1 MASPAKDD
9 NVEQLNNAPG
19 VGALLKASRLRI
31 GDDLRDISGVLRI
44 RHVFLE
50 AIEDGRFDDL
60 PGATYAKGFI
70 RVYAEH
76 LGLDS
81 DEVVRRYKIEVSG
94 ESLKSELVF
103 PEPIPEPGI
112 PGGAVV
118 FVGIVVAVVAYGA
131 WYMNTSKDGFLVEM
145 ISPVPDRLAQLSL
158 GNEKAQ
164 DGQDQKDA
172 PDSAEPAASPE
183 TPAAEAPAAETSE
196 QTAETSQPAPGE
208 MTGETAGETA
218 PEPPG
223 ETAGETETASQ
234 PAAESS
240 ASESPPETAPEST
253 PENTP
258 APEFAAPAETA
269 PEPTP
274 ESAPETA
281 PAPEARPETAA
292 APAAEPAAVPRDV
305 IPEAPPPV
313 ETPVAE
319 QASGGTDARPAEAET
334 GPVEIYPPEPAPPE
348 PAPAETAAAPAE
360 TPPVPETPAAVPEPV
375 PETPAPAAPVAV
387 TAPAGQPKPP
397 SESPA
402 SNVAQTPE
410 TASLTP
416 AGADEGSIVIRAKS
430 NSWIQVRDENASEL
444 LVTRLLRAG
453 DSYSVPKRPG
463 LQLSTGN
470 AGALEILVDGEPV
483 PSIGGAGTVRRKVD
497 LDAEKLKAGTA
508 VRE

>member
-1 MASPAKDD
+1 MASPEKDD

-31 GDDLRDISGVLRI
+31 GDDLRDISSVLRI
-44 RHVFLE
+44 RHVLLE
-50 AIEDGRFDDL
+50 AIEDGRFGDL
-60 PGATYAKGFI
+60 PGVTYATGFI
-70 RVYAEH
+70 HAYAEH

-94 ESLKSELVF
+94 ESLKSELIF

-112 PGGAVV
+112 PGGAIV

-131 WYMNTSKDGFLVEM
+131 WYVSTSKDGFLVEM
-145 ISPVPDRLAQLSL
+145 ISPVPDRLSQLSVD
-158 GNEKAQ
+158 NEKAA
-164 DGQDQKDA
+164 DGQGQKDA

-183 TPAAEAPAAETSE
+183 TPAAEASAAETSE
-196 QTAETSQPAPGE
+196 QTAQTPQPAPGE
-208 MTGETAGETA
+208 TAENTASETETASQPA
-218 PEPPG
+218 PVSP
-223 ETAGETETASQ
+223 GETETASQ

-240 ASESPPETAPEST
+240 ASESQPETAPEST
-253 PENTP
+253 PETTP
-258 APEFAAPAETA
+258 GTASETTPETA
-269 PEPTP
+269 PEPD
-274 ESAPETA
+274 AQ
-281 PAPEARPETAA
+281 PETAA
-292 APAAEPAAVPRDV
+292 IPRDV

-313 ETPVAE
+313 EIPVAE
-319 QASGGTDARPAEAET
+319 QASGETDARPARAET
-334 GPVEIYPPEPAPPE
+334 GPVEIYPPEPAPAETAPE
-348 PAPAETAAAPAE
+348 PAPAETAAAAAPAE

-375 PETPAPAAPVAV
+375 PETPAPAAPVAA
-387 TAPAGQPKPP
+387 TAQAGQPKPP
-397 SESPA
+397 QETPA
-402 SNVAQTPE
+402 EVAQTPE

-416 AGADEGSIVIRAKS
+416 AGAGEGSIVIRAKT
-430 NSWIQVRDENASEL
+430 NSWIQVRDENAGEL

-483 PSIGGAGTVRRKVD
+483 PSIGGTGTVRRKVD